1 MKKRTVF
8 RDQFADM
15 RNDSTG
21 KTQFNI
27 ISNMTTHKTNI
38 YFFISY
44 INKFIYNLYN
54 AIHLIYFSHKYLY
67 LFIIVIII
75 LEINPQFERNDL

>member
-44 INKFIYNLYN
+44 INKFIYN